1 MSASF
6 PLLKTGAVVQYPATK
21 TTQYSSFV
29 VRFMDGSD
37 QRYRQYT
44 PALHRW
50 TIKLTLLDEGELHVF
65 EQFFTDLEGAFGT
78 FFFVDPWTQTVYSN
92 CSFEQDTL
100 TYQLTDAA
108 QGALSV
114 VVVENR
120 S

>member
-1 MSASF
+1 MPAAF

-44 PALHRW
+44 PALQRW
-50 TIKLTLLDEGELHVF
+50 TIKLDLLDEGELHAL
-65 EQFFTDLEGAFGT
+65 EQFFTTQEGGFGT
-78 FFFVDPWTQTVYSN
+78 FTFVDPWTQTVYLS

-100 TYQLTDAA
+100 TYQLTDTS
-108 QGALSV
+108 QGTLSV

-120 S
+120 T

>member
-1 MSASF
+1 MPAAF

-21 TTQYSSFV
+21 TTQYSTFV

-44 PALHRW
+44 PALQRW
-50 TIKLTLLDEGELHVF
+50 NIKLSLLDEAELHAL
-65 EQFFTDLEGAFGT
+65 EQFFVSQEGGFGT
-78 FFFVDPWTQTVYSN
+78 FTFVDPWTQTVYPN

-100 TYQLTDAA
+100 PYQLTDISK
-108 QGALSV
+108 GTLSM